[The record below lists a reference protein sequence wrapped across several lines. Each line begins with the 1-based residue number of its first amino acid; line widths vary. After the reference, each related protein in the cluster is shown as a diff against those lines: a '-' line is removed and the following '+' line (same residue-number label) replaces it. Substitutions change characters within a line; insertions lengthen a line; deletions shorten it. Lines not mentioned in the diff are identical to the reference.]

1 MKKKVER
8 KKRMRMMVEL
18 VRKRMMKMV

>member
-8 KKRMRMMVEL
+8 KKKMMKKVEL